1 MPLHAITARLQEAGA
16 ALPGRSGGRRVL
28 GGGQGRTA
36 GRVTVRTAWRR
47 PPLNRRTLV
56 LAGLVLAG
64 VVASLYLLLRL
75 TGLSAVQQVSVVGL
89 EGPNAPQLREAIK
102 RAATGQSTLALDD
115 GAIRRAVAGDA
126 SIVRLD
132 VSARF
137 PHGVQVV
144 IDQRLAVGAV
154 NDDGRRIA
162 VAADGRMLPQWPAGR
177 LPLIQGGRAS
187 GAAIN
192 AAQRVPVAILAAAPD
207 ALRAKVQRIERR
219 TIVRLANGPTLL
231 FRDGTRLRAKW
242 AAAVAVLSDPGVAGA
257 TWIDLRRPEQPIA
270 GRGATPTLPAAG
282 EPARDVRDAGGVS
295 DAAAERA
302 PAVAPDE
309 VPRAATARS
318 ATAAAAAPADG
329 TASGAAAPPSGAAAS
344 PTATTGTGAAATPST
359 TSSATPDAASGP
371 PTGSAG
377 TPSSGASGPTSS
389 GASSA
394 GAATS
399 SGGAS
404 PAATP

>member
-16 ALPGRSGGRRVL
+16 ALPGRSGGRRAL
-28 GGGQGRTA
+28 GGGPGRIGGRTG

-47 PPLNRRTLV
+47 PPLNRRTLL
-56 LAGLVLAG
+56 LAGLVIAG
-64 VVASLYLLLRL
+64 LVASLYLLLRL

-115 GAIRRAVAGDA
+115 GAIRRAVGRDA

-144 IDQRLAVGAV
+144 VDQRLAVGAV
-154 NDDGRRIA
+154 TDDGRRIA
-162 VAADGRMLPQWPAGR
+162 VAADGRLLPQWPAGR
-177 LPLIQGGRAS
+177 LPLIQGGRAA
-187 GAAIN
+187 GASITAS
-192 AAQRVPVAILAAAPD
+192 QRVPVAILAAAPD

-219 TIVRLANGPTLL
+219 TVVRLAGGPTLL

-242 AAAVAVLSDPGVAGA
+242 AAAVAVLSDPAVAGA
-257 TWIDLRRPEQPIA
+257 TWIDLRRPEQPLA
-270 GRGATPTLPAAG
+270 GRGAAPSLPAAG
-282 EPARDVRDAGGVS
+282 EPARDLRDAGGVS

-309 VPRAATARS
+309 VPRAATARGATGSTDASS
-318 ATAAAAAPADG
+318 ATATTEG
-329 TASGAAAPPSGAAAS
+329 AAPPAGTPGAGAAS
-344 PTATTGTGAAATPST
+344 TPST
-359 TSSATPDAASGP
+359 AGASTPDAASGP
-371 PTGSAG
+371 PTGATG
-377 TPSSGASGPTSS
+377 APSSGASDTTSS
-389 GASSA
+389 GASGA
-394 GAATS
+394 AAATS